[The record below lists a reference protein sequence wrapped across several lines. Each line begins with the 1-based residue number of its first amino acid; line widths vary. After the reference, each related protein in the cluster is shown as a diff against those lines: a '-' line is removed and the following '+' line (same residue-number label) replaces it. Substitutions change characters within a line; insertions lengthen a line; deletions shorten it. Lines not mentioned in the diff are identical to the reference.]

1 MEGKTFESKLPEGYK
16 KALEIDA
23 GKGKW
28 AVIFNVIALVV
39 LVVVLAIAIP
49 LAVIKNES
57 VNIYQSPLALI
68 IFLVSMLIYIVLHEI
83 VHGICYKA
91 LTKQK
96 LTFGL
101 KLTCAYCGVPNI
113 FTYRK
118 TALISVLAPFVV
130 FTLVFLPLVVWA
142 YYFDSIYFILASI
155 LLGIHLGGCSGDLY
169 VAYLLLFKFKAK
181 TTLMNDTGPVMTLY
195 IRED

>member
-49 LAVIKNES
+49 LTVIKNES

-68 IFLVSMLIYIVLHEI
+68 IFLVSMLIYIVL
-83 VHGICYKA
+83 
-91 LTKQK
+91 
-96 LTFGL
+96 
-101 KLTCAYCGVPNI
+101 
-113 FTYRK
+113 
-118 TALISVLAPFVV
+118 LIHY
-130 FTLVFLPLVVWA
+130 LPLLRIKFHN
-142 YYFDSIYFILASI
+142 YILV
-155 LLGIHLGGCSGDLY
+155 LQY
-169 VAYLLLFKFKAK
+169 
-181 TTLMNDTGPVMTLY
+181 
-195 IRED
+195 